1 MEIQSS
7 PFILINYYTPNKDG
21 QQVLILTEIRDIL
34 QKIELEKDTQLIW
47 GGDFNCFFDCKLD
60 ADGGNPK
67 LKVQSIAKLVSMIS
81 ENDLCDIFRVR
92 NPDMERYIWRR
103 KTPFKQCR
111 LDYFLISD
119 QLQDQIDQVDI
130 VPLIQS
136 DHSTLKLK
144 ICGAKCSS
152 KGPSYWKLNNSLL
165 QDKVF
170 IELMKSEIP
179 KFYQESE
186 ELRNPMM
193 RSEYLKF
200 SVRDFSKQY
209 SVDKARERRAK

>member
-1 MEIQSS
+1 M
-7 PFILINYYTPNKDG
+7 
-21 QQVLILTEIRDIL
+21 
-34 QKIELEKDTQLIW
+34 
-47 GGDFNCFFDCKLD
+47 
-60 ADGGNPK
+60 
-67 LKVQSIAKLVSMIS
+67 S
-81 ENDLCDIFRVR
+81 ENDLCDIFRVH
-92 NPDMERYIWRR
+92 NPDMKLYTWRR
-103 KTPFKQCR
+103 KTPSKKRR
-111 LDYFLISD
+111 LDYFLISN

-130 VPLIQS
+130 IPLIQS

-144 ICGAKCSS
+144 ICGAKYSS

-179 KFYQESE
+179 KFYQEPE

-193 RSEYLKF
+193 RWEYLKYK
-200 SVRDFSKQY
+200 VRDFSKQY

>member
-1 MEIQSS
+1 M
-7 PFILINYYTPNKDG
+7 G
-21 QQVLILTEIRDIL
+21 WR
-34 QKIELEKDTQLIW
+34 
-47 GGDFNCFFDCKLD
+47 FNCFFDCKLD

-67 LKVQSIAKLVSMIS
+67 LKVQSIAKLVSMMS

-92 NPDMERYIWRR
+92 NPDLKRYTWRR
-103 KTPFKQCR
+103 KAPFKQRR

-119 QLQDQIDQVDI
+119 ELQDQIDQADI
-130 VPLIQS
+130 IPSIQS

-144 ICGAKCSS
+144 ICGAKCNS

-170 IELMKSEIP
+170 TELMKSEIP

-193 RSEYLKF
+193 R
-200 SVRDFSKQY
+200 
-209 SVDKARERRAK
+209 

>member
-1 MEIQSS
+1 MMS
-7 PFILINYYTPNKDG
+7 
-21 QQVLILTEIRDIL
+21 V
-34 QKIELEKDTQLIW
+34 
-47 GGDFNCFFDCKLD
+47 
-60 ADGGNPK
+60 
-67 LKVQSIAKLVSMIS
+67 
-81 ENDLCDIFRVR
+81 NDLCDKYRVH
-92 NPDMERYIWRR
+92 NPDMKCYTWCR
-103 KTPFKQCR
+103 KIPFKQCR

-130 VPLIQS
+130 IPSIKS

-165 QDKVF
+165 KDKAF
-170 IELMKSEIP
+170 IELIKSEIP

-193 RSEYLKF
+193 RWEYFKYIG
-200 SVRDFSKQY
+200 RDFSKQ
-209 SVDKARERRAK
+209 